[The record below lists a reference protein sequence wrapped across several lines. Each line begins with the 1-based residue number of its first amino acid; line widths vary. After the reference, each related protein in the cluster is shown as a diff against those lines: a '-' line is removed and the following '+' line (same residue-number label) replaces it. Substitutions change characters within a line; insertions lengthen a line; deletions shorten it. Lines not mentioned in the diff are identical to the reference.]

1 MEPADPVHK
10 VTGQSSAAVAGP
22 RAASIWRDLRV
33 RNSLVDNDF
42 DALLNYSFLDKSF
55 MVGYDTV
62 FSPAKLHEFGFPE
75 DRIYE
80 YGSGA
85 ECMTAFFQRLV
96 DERIIPDPAAV
107 VPVG

>member
-1 MEPADPVHK
+1 M
-10 VTGQSSAAVAGP
+10 
-22 RAASIWRDLRV
+22 
-33 RNSLVDNDF
+33 VDNDF
-42 DALLNYSFLDKSF
+42 DGLLNYSFLDKSF

-62 FSPAKLHEFGFPE
+62 FSPSKLHEFGFPE

-107 VPVG
+107 VSADQPVVTRRRLAGGDVAVHQALADGGARTG